1 MGGPLPLVPVL
12 SDGQRERPETTLP
25 CAVGRFPHHRS
36 IPLERPEGEPDVVA
50 AHVGGEGEDALTLDH
65 AAILARNSSAVYV
78 HLRQL
83 HGPHASAIFSI
94 PSVPPRDSGVL

>member
-1 MGGPLPLVPVL
+1 MGGALPLVPVL
-12 SDGQRERPETTLP
+12 GYGQRQRPETALP

-36 IPLERPEGEPDVVA
+36 IPLERAKREPDVVA
-50 AHVGGEGEDALTLDH
+50 AHVGGEGENALTLQ